1 MHIKR
6 TNELRPTHN
15 NMSVDYNLSVIE
27 KLSGKF
33 ATAGRLRRSMDE
45 TALSFSNLIAGG
57 LPIYQLK
64 W

>member
-6 TNELRPTHN
+6 INELRPTHN
-15 NMSVDYNLSVIE
+15 TMSVVYNLSVIE
-27 KLSGKF
+27 KFRGKL
-33 ATAGRLRRSMDE
+33 ATAGRSRRSME
-45 TALSFSNLIAGG
+45 VMALSFSYLIAGG